1 MKVILLENIK
11 SLGKKD
17 EIKEVKDG
25 YAKFLINEKKAVVY
39 SNRSAEI
46 LNSEIEQRRLDEE
59 ALISE
64 CTKIKN
70 QLEKLNL
77 KFKVKTGKGDRVF
90 GSISTKEIAEVLK
103 KYTNIDKKKIE
114 TTTDLNSLG
123 YHEIKINL
131 HKKVIATLKVE
142 LIKE

>member
-1 MKVILLENIK
+1 MPVSQQFELSKAISLAIIDYLTHFFREDCKIK
-11 SLGKKD
+11 WPND
-17 EIKEVKDG
+17 I
-25 YAKFLINEKKAVVY
+25 LINEKKAVVY

-64 CTKIKN
+64 CTKIKY

-90 GSISTKEIAEVLK
+90 GSISTKEIAEVLQTPESTIKNRMK
-103 KYTNIDKKKIE
+103 K
-114 TTTDLNSLG
+114 
-123 YHEIKINL
+123 
-131 HKKVIATLKVE
+131 AMTLLKRQLDNVDWE
-142 LIKE
+142 VLTYE